1 MTEVLQGGEPRVPM
15 LAEAEARAIGKEV
28 GVPSTMAGLNVFRV
42 MSRHPALAG
51 VVAKQLA
58 MLLYRGN
65 ELDGRLRELIIM
77 RIGWRTG
84 ALYEWTQH
92 WPVAL
97 RIGLTEAEILAV
109 RDPANAT
116 CLGPAELAVI
126 AAADDVLDHGAVGE
140 ASWRACAE
148 HLSSHAERLEL
159 VPAICN
165 WNTFS
170 ILLKSLQIPLEDGI
184 AAWPPDGLPPPP
196 AD

>member
-65 ELDGRLRELIIM
+65 KLDGRLRELIIM

-126 AAADDVLDHGAVGE
+126 AATDDVLDHGAVGE
-140 ASWRACAE
+140 AAWQACAE
-148 HLSSHAERLEL
+148 HLTSYEERLEL
-159 VPAICN
+159 VAAICN

-170 ILLKSLQIPLEDGI
+170 IMLKSLKIPLEDGI
-184 AAWPPDGLPPPP
+184 DAWPPDGVRPP
-196 AD
+196 AAD

>member
-1 MTEVLQGGEPRVPM
+1 MAGAEPRVPM
-15 LAEAEARAIGKEV
+15 LPEDEARAIGKEAD
-28 GVPSTMAGLNVFRV
+28 VPSTMAGLNVFRI
-42 MSRHPALAG
+42 MSQHPTLAG

-65 ELDGRLRELIIM
+65 KLDDRLRELIIM

-97 RIGLTEAEILAV
+97 RIGLSEEETLAV

-116 CLGPAELAVI
+116 CLGAAELAVI
-126 AAADDVLDHGAVGE
+126 AATDDVLDNGAVGE
-140 ASWRACAE
+140 AAWLACAE
-148 HLSSHAERLEL
+148 HLPSNEERLEL
-159 VPAICN
+159 VAAICN

-170 ILLKSLQIPLEDGI
+170 IMLKSLKIPLEDGV
-184 AAWPPDGLPPPP
+184 AAWPPDGVPSP
-196 AD
+196 AAD